1 MREARAE
8 DARTEARRLI
18 RDLLGEE
25 RPDAAVLLREAGT
38 VLGADRVERC
48 VELARGA
55 PLTRRS
61 TELAALA
68 GLLVGTRELG
78 EEWWRR
84 ERGGKLPA
92 PDEVLRTS
100 TAIDPWTDLT
110 VLEMLAAWIADDA
123 ADGAWGR
130 PFAVTDLN
138 SWQAEDRV
146 ELPEDATPGQRL
158 VVSFDAGGR
167 LDAVVLRRPD
177 DELGSNLDFDSLR
190 YSRPAEAQWSWGVA
204 AGLGP
209 HRPGRGP
216 RPLRGAGGRRSRR
229 DPARLGPATRR
240 LRRAGRVRSGRSR
253 ATSSPRSNGS
263 TGCGAA
269 PSGSPGGE
277 AWPLWSTASPSSSP
291 PVSKRSPTLLSA
303 EFLGQSNGAPAKARR
318 VGDGRWRGRPTRESV
333 TPRASRAEHPSS
345 ALAAPLR
352 PAPASGGATSPCT

>member
-1 MREARAE
+1 MRDARAE

-25 RPDAAVLLREAGT
+25 RPDAALLLSEARS
-38 VLGADRVERC
+38 VLGADRVARS

-78 EEWWRR
+78 ERWWHQ
-84 ERGGKLPA
+84 ERGDKLPA
-92 PDEVLRTS
+92 PDEALRTS
-100 TAIDPWTDLT
+100 TAIEPWTDLT

-123 ADGAWGR
+123 ADEAWGR
-130 PFAVTDLN
+130 PAAVTDLN

-146 ELPEDATPGQRL
+146 ELPKDAHPGQRV

-209 HRPGRGP
+209 HRLDEHPDPYERPVDAEAAATLHTWALRHGASAEQAGEVWRDRGDVIASIE
-216 RPLRGAGGRRSRR
+216 RIDWMWRSGEWFAWWRGVSALVDGE
-229 DPARLGPATRR
+229 PEQLAARL
-240 LRRAGRVRSGRSR
+240 
-253 ATSSPRSNGS
+253 
-263 TGCGAA
+263 
-269 PSGSPGGE
+269 E
-277 AWPLWSTASPSSSP
+277 
-291 PVSKRSPTLLSA
+291 
-303 EFLGQSNGAPAKARR
+303 EI
-318 VGDGRWRGRPTRESV
+318 
-333 TPRASRAEHPSS
+333 SS
-345 ALAAPLR
+345 AL
-352 PAPASGGATSPCT
+352 

>member
-1 MREARAE
+1 MRDARAE

-25 RPDAAVLLREAGT
+25 RPDAALLLSEAKAA
-38 VLGADRVERC
+38 LGADRVARA

-78 EEWWRR
+78 KEWWRQ

-92 PDEVLRTS
+92 PDEVLQTS
-100 TAIDPWTDLT
+100 TAIEPWTDLT

-123 ADGAWGR
+123 ADAAWGR
-130 PFAVTDLN
+130 PAAVTDLN

-146 ELPEDATPGQRL
+146 ELPKDAHPGRRV

-167 LDAVVLRRPD
+167 LDAVVVRRPD

-209 HRPGRGP
+209 HRLDEHPDPYGQPVDAEAATTLHAWALRHGASTEQAGEVWRVKGDVVASIERIDWMWRSGEWFAWWRGVSALIDGEP
-216 RPLRGAGGRRSRR
+216 EQLA
-229 DPARLGPATRR
+229 ARL
-240 LRRAGRVRSGRSR
+240 
-253 ATSSPRSNGS
+253 
-263 TGCGAA
+263 
-269 PSGSPGGE
+269 E
-277 AWPLWSTASPSSSP
+277 EIASVP
-291 PVSKRSPTLLSA
+291 
-303 EFLGQSNGAPAKARR
+303 
-318 VGDGRWRGRPTRESV
+318 
-333 TPRASRAEHPSS
+333 
-345 ALAAPLR
+345 
-352 PAPASGGATSPCT
+352 

>member
-84 ERGGKLPA
+84 ERGGKLPT

-110 VLEMLAAWIADDA
+110 VLEMLAAWIADDV
-123 ADGAWGR
+123 ADGVWGR

-146 ELPEDATPGQRL
+146 ELPEDATPGQRI

-209 HRPGRGP
+209 HHLDEDPDPYEEPVDAEAAEILHTWALRHGASAQQAGEVWKVKGDVVAAIEKADWMWRSAEWFAWWRGVAALVDGEP
-216 RPLRGAGGRRSRR
+216 EQLA
-229 DPARLGPATRR
+229 ARLEEIAD
-240 LRRAGRVRSGRSR
+240 
-253 ATSSPRSNGS
+253 
-263 TGCGAA
+263 A
-269 PSGSPGGE
+269 P
-277 AWPLWSTASPSSSP
+277 
-291 PVSKRSPTLLSA
+291 
-303 EFLGQSNGAPAKARR
+303 
-318 VGDGRWRGRPTRESV
+318 
-333 TPRASRAEHPSS
+333 
-345 ALAAPLR
+345 
-352 PAPASGGATSPCT
+352 

>member
-18 RDLLGEE
+18 HDLLGEE
-25 RPDAAVLLREAGT
+25 RPGAALLLREASGT
-38 VLGADRVERC
+38 LGADRVARC
-48 VELARGA
+48 VEFARAA

-92 PDEVLRTS
+92 PDEVLRDS
-100 TAIDPWTDLT
+100 TAVDPWTDLT
-110 VLEMLAAWIADDA
+110 VLEMLAAWIADDV
-123 ADGAWGR
+123 ADAIWGR
-130 PFAVTDLN
+130 PYAFTDLN

-146 ELPEDATPGQRL
+146 RLPGDAVPGQRI

-177 DELGSNLDFDSLR
+177 GGLGSNLDFDSLR

-209 HRPGRGP
+209 HRLDEHPDPYGQPVDDRAAAVLHAWA
-216 RPLRGAGGRRSRR
+216 LRHGASADRV
-229 DPARLGPATRR
+229 GPAWRTRGDVVAAIER
-240 LRRAGRVRSGRSR
+240 IDWMWRSGEWFAWWR
-253 ATSSPRSNGS
+253 A
-263 TGCGAA
+263 
-269 PSGSPGGE
+269 
-277 AWPLWSTASPSSSP
+277 
-291 PVSKRSPTLLSA
+291 V
-303 EFLGQSNGAPAKARR
+303 
-318 VGDGRWRGRPTRESV
+318 
-333 TPRASRAEHPSS
+333 S
-345 ALAAPLR
+345 ALVDDEPEQLAIRLEEIAA
-352 PAPASGGATSPCT
+352 GA